1 MSAAREPNRRSI
13 VRGLRHYVVC
23 GRRAPLVASAHP
35 RAGAA
40 RAPGRA
46 GLLPGAT
53 LLLIVLFSAFVLGRP
68 PGYPDDPQRHMP
80 IAGVA
85 HYSFADFVQASR

>member
-1 MSAAREPNRRSI
+1 MSVAREPNRRSI
-13 VRGLRHYVVC
+13 FRGVRRYVVC
-23 GRRAPLVASAHP
+23 GRRAPLASGAHP
-35 RAGAA
+35 RAAA
-40 RAPGRA
+40 RRPCRA
-46 GLLPGAT
+46 GLVPGAT

-68 PGYPDDPQRHMP
+68 LGYPDDPQRHMP